1 MKKLEDF
8 FINKYLASQPLRGSQ
23 HSAVNHL
30 VDAVST
36 SMERTSSPEAFLNN
50 LFTALKSSPGPHPS
64 DQDTDLDDTPASQ
77 SSAQDTDLDTDT
89 PPTDV
94 HDADLDSVIPPPS
107 SEHDSSIITTHEMQD
122 EVTPSQD
129 PPLIE
134 EQPQPPVSEPPPPQ
148 DPPLI
153 KEQPPVPEHPEP
165 QPPVSE
171 PPPPASPSSLPYL
184 KTSDCERL
192 YASMVTYKFSQN
204 SYDNT
209 VFEVL
214 RAPNSSHKFC
224 MVKIFDIDD
233 THILPL
239 HPKLTAKP
247 TKHKN
252 ALGIQWE
259 DDMMNQERLS
269 TKYKTSIW
277 LKNKSQRDQLL
288 KVLTDAMSA
297 CARTSPELYRNV
309 HKNICDDRLPRK
321 SP

>member
-1 MKKLEDF
+1 MNKLEDF
-8 FINKYLASQPLRGSQ
+8 FIRKYLTSQP
-23 HSAVNHL
+23 A
-30 VDAVST
+30 ST
-36 SMERTSSPEAFLNN
+36 NLQQEQNFMTAMNTSILTSESPSEFLTS
-50 LFTALKSSPGPHPS
+50 LFTSLKKAGTPLTSPDAQPHPPAQDTDQNTPAS
-64 DQDTDLDDTPASQ
+64 HPSAQDTDLVDTATHHP
-77 SSAQDTDLDTDT
+77 SAQDTDLDTDT

-122 EVTPSQD
+122 EVTPPQD

-134 EQPQPPVSEPPPPQ
+134 EQPQPPVSEPPPP
-148 DPPLI
+148 
-153 KEQPPVPEHPEP
+153 
-165 QPPVSE
+165 
-171 PPPPASPSSLPYL
+171 ASPSSLPYQ

-209 VFEVL
+209 VLEVL
-214 RAPNSSHKFC
+214 MAPNSSHKFC
-224 MVKIFDIDD
+224 LVKLFDIDD

-259 DDMMNQERLS
+259 VDMMNQERLS

-277 LKNKSQRDQLL
+277 LKNKSQRDHLL

-297 CARTSPELYRNV
+297 CARISPELYRNV
-309 HKNICDDRLPRK
+309 HKNICDDRLPLK